1 MPYAFF
7 LKIESAD
14 VLFLG
19 GAFLAALLLVLLSNP
34 LTSWV
39 TRMLNKDKQR

>member
-1 MPYAFF
+1 MPYALFF
-7 LKIESAD
+7 KMETAD

-19 GAFLAALLLVLLSNP
+19 CAFAAALLLVLLTNP

-39 TRMLNKDKQR
+39 TRMLKKKK

>member
-1 MPYAFF
+1 MPYALF
-7 LKIESAD
+7 LKMETAD

-19 GAFLAALLLVLLSNP
+19 GAFALALLLVLLTNP

-39 TRMLNKDKQR
+39 TRMLNRKKQR